1 MVLKRIVGFNSTFRS
16 DTDSVCSLIVCWRK
30 LLDDQSILIE
40 TSRCNQ
46 RFFSEPPQLIIEI
59 VITWCYRKPFHN
71 TEILSHSSTWRL
83 KRISNFLHFTYLSL
97 HIDTTLVLPL
107 IIVIFHLHSTQMILR
122 QLLHPTKP
130 NGLES
135 FEGRLTGKNV
145 TGEG

>member
-1 MVLKRIVGFNSTFRS
+1 MSWGGSEKNPWFNSTDRLLAFS
-16 DTDSVCSLIVCWRK
+16 MGQSEHTDQNVEL
-30 LLDDQSILIE
+30 
-40 TSRCNQ
+40 NQ
-46 RFFSEPPQLIIEI
+46 QFFSEPPQLIIEI